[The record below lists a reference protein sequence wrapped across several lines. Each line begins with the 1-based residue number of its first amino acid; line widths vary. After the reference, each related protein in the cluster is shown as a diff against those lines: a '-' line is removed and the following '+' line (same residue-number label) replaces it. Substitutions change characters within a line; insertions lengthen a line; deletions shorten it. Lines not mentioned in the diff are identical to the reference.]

1 MPTSSLSQTA
11 TFSSNVIINNI
22 NTTSTKLSEHLEI
35 TSNLIEKEVSKLQSK
50 INFSKGAKIIQ
61 FVQPTIIDNGV
72 VVQPTL
78 IDEKYVYVFN
88 SVGSNNSIR
97 FPQNAK
103 ASVLV
108 VGGGGAG
115 APNIGGGGSGGSVII
130 GEDLEIIGNET
141 FPIIVGKGGS
151 GSNVQDG
158 EDSYAF
164 GAVAKGGKSG
174 TTLVINQNGSTIGG
188 EGGNLVESYSINTDI
203 VFKENKYR
211 TGLKNSNR
219 KSAIALDLG
228 YSTIV
233 DPDLFINL
241 KFDGDLTDGSS
252 NSLTVTPYGNPTFDS
267 TIVKYGS
274 KSIYFNGLQYL
285 SIPAR
290 NFGIF
295 DGLTFA
301 TWVYFTEN
309 RSYERIFDFSNAGT
323 NNIILSRQSTNN
335 NLYLEVRNGSNI
347 NQYIYNTVIV
357 NNTWMHV
364 CVSLNKNPAQWK
376 VYFNGVL
383 KTQDSIL
390 GTVFFPNDVSLANC
404 YIGRSAW
411 ADPYFKG
418 YMDDFRIYKRAI
430 TAAEVTKVYNGE
442 TLVSSTTTITNTT
455 TNTISYTYFAGGGSG
470 AGSEA
475 VEAEINVYPD
485 GGSGVTNS
493 YIIKNEFGKGGG
505 GGSSSS
511 YGYGG
516 GRGTG
521 QNANINQ
528 TDALSGTGNGGGGG
542 KKGSAIGGSGGSGF
556 VAVIWDKTDTVQL
569 SDEDELNMSNY
580 ISTMKSNINDSL
592 TSLSNYIVNELETSS
607 NHISNLDYIVD
618 NHPNLFSD
626 KMLHGSSNKFITNNT
641 WNDSLVI
648 DGILYTSN
656 MRIVGSNITQY
667 VEAFEISD
675 LSIVSTAEDLDAVTI
690 SHSGIGSNNLLS
702 TYVANT
708 PALII
713 TSEGNIGIGT
723 TTPSSKI
730 EVVGNINISGNI
742 LPTSNEV
749 YDIGSS
755 NIKIRDLYLSQATI
769 HMGTNTKISA
779 SLEDGGQFTVKDNTG
794 NLKGVTA
801 SSFKL
806 RDENVSTVKSF
817 AMKVKTVGTGIGL
830 SKKLTFVA
838 EDIQTAEEEQVETA
852 SQHWKINSSN
862 NQIQHNN
869 IAIDETSNYISFGTN
884 TRIDN
889 ESIKFNTDISNDN
902 LLTEEEDFTVITF
915 TGKDSIE
922 NEVTSNSFDISNVMF
937 KPSGRT
943 DGKFHRTFDISIT
956 SQENI
961 LLYSITIIR
970 SYLYNVV
977 TQQKDPCDISKDIV
991 FSYYSL
997 NTIQNSTNH
1006 PNDGYVL
1013 NNNEIWFEIINGIE
1027 YLKASVQNNNYIK
1040 VTSI

>member
-1 MPTSSLSQTA
+1 MHICWTIQKSPVVW
-11 TFSSNVIINNI
+11 NV
-22 NTTSTKLSEHLEI
+22 
-35 TSNLIEKEVSKLQSK
+35 
-50 INFSKGAKIIQ
+50 
-61 FVQPTIIDNGV
+61 
-72 VVQPTL
+72 
-78 IDEKYVYVFN
+78 
-88 SVGSNNSIR
+88 
-97 FPQNAK
+97 
-103 ASVLV
+103 
-108 VGGGGAG
+108 
-115 APNIGGGGSGGSVII
+115 
-130 GEDLEIIGNET
+130 
-141 FPIIVGKGGS
+141 
-151 GSNVQDG
+151 
-158 EDSYAF
+158 
-164 GAVAKGGKSG
+164 
-174 TTLVINQNGSTIGG
+174 
-188 EGGNLVESYSINTDI
+188 
-203 VFKENKYR
+203 
-211 TGLKNSNR
+211 
-219 KSAIALDLG
+219 
-228 YSTIV
+228 
-233 DPDLFINL
+233 
-241 KFDGDLTDGSS
+241 
-252 NSLTVTPYGNPTFDS
+252 
-267 TIVKYGS
+267 
-274 KSIYFNGLQYL
+274 
-285 SIPAR
+285 
-290 NFGIF
+290 
-295 DGLTFA
+295 
-301 TWVYFTEN
+301 
-309 RSYERIFDFSNAGT
+309 
-323 NNIILSRQSTNN
+323 
-335 NLYLEVRNGSNI
+335 
-347 NQYIYNTVIV
+347 YI
-357 NNTWMHV
+357 
-364 CVSLNKNPAQWK
+364 
-376 VYFNGVL
+376 NGVL
-383 KTQDSIL
+383 KTPDSTY
-390 GTVFFPNDVSLANC
+390 GTLMFPNNIPLANC
-404 YIGRSAW
+404 YIGKSAW
-411 ADPYFKG
+411 GALNDYFKG
-418 YMDDFRIYKRAI
+418 YFDDFRIYKRAI

-442 TLVSSTTTITNTT
+442 SLVTNTT

-580 ISTMKSNINDSL
+580 ISAIKFNINDSL
-592 TSLSNYIVNELETSS
+592 TSLSNYIINELETSS
-607 NHISNLDYIVD
+607 NHISILDYVID

-626 KMLHGSSNKFITNNT
+626 KISHGSSNKFITNNT
-641 WNDSLVI
+641 WNNNLVI
-648 DGILYTSN
+648 DGTLYTSN
-656 MRIVGSNITQY
+656 TRIVGSNISQY
-667 VEAFEISD
+667 IQAYETSD
-675 LSIVSTAEDLDAVTI
+675 LSIVSTAEELDAVTI

-708 PALII
+708 PALIV

-755 NIKIRDLYLSQATI
+755 DIKIRDLYLSQATI

-794 NLKGVTA
+794 KLKGVTA

-817 AMKVKTVGTGIGL
+817 AMKVKTVGTGLGL

-852 SQHWKINSSN
+852 SQYWKINSSN

-869 IAIDETSNYISFGTN
+869 ITIDETSNYIRFGTN

-889 ESIKFNTDISNDN
+889 ESIKFNTDISNEN
-902 LLTEEEDFTVITF
+902 LLTEAGDFTIITF

-956 SQENI
+956 SKENI

-970 SYLYNVV
+970 SYLYNAV